1 VEVGGLRVD
10 ADSMDVE
17 GQEAGA
23 EVTVAGTATADPEEE
38 VDPAEEEVAK
48 EAMQVATA

>member
-1 VEVGGLRVD
+1 MD

-17 GQEAGA
+17 GQE
-23 EVTVAGTATADPEEE
+23 AGTATADPEEE